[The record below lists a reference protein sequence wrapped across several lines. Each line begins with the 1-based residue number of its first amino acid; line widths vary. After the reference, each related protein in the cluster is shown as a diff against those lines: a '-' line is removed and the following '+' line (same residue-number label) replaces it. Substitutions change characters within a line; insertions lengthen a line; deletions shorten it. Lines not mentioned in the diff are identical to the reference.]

1 MAAKA
6 NSAVMDSDEFDDDFD
21 IGIDTEVI
29 APKVDLR
36 KKAKQRRL
44 KAGEVDPVVAA
55 ESALKELT
63 ASFDVWM
70 TDETQTLLSAWK
82 SCEAS
87 GFGDE
92 ERNTLFRSTHDIK
105 GQAATLGFPAAGQV
119 AASLCALLDGVPP
132 ELLSRE
138 LVRQHVLAIRAI
150 AQESRQNEPNAL
162 AERLAERLAQ
172 VTEEFIDS
180 VH

>member
-6 NSAVMDSDEFDDDFD
+6 KSAVMDSDEFDDDFEFGVD
-21 IGIDTEVI
+21 AEVI

-36 KKAKQRRL
+36 KKAKPRRL
-44 KAGEVDPVVAA
+44 KAGEVDPIVAA

-70 TDETQTLLSAWK
+70 LDETQTLLSAWK

-92 ERNTLFRSTHDIK
+92 ERNTLFRSAHDIK

-119 AASLCALLDGVPP
+119 ASSLCALIEGVRP
-132 ELLSRE
+132 EQLPRE

-162 AERLAERLAQ
+162 AALLAERLAL
-172 VTEEFIDS
+172 VTEEFLDS
-180 VH
+180 LH